1 MYSIQSGQNVLVVWG
16 SPSPNE
22 VLQNI
27 VGELQKLIG
36 PLGKVSV
43 ENVDRLTMGMYLITK
58 WVCME

>member
-1 MYSIQSGQNVLVVWG
+1 MYSIQNGQNVLVVWG
-16 SPSPNE
+16 SPPPNE
-22 VLQNI
+22 VFQNI

-58 WVCME
+58 WVLFV